1 MCAGPGDAS
10 GREKGSGSLWG
21 RSSGPEGCSSGPE
34 GKLEK
39 LREILGCLYQ
49 LFVLDFP
56 GQQ

>member
-21 RSSGPEGCSSGPE
+21 RSSGPE